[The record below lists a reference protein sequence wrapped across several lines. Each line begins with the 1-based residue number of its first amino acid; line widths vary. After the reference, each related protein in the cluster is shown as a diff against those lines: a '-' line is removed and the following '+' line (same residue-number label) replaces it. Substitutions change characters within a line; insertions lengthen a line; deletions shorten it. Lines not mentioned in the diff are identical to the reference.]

1 MIDKKDK
8 ISKEYFVNIT
18 PLSKIVIGDCLEK
31 MKLLPDRS
39 IDLIITDPPYNLGLF
54 MKNRGTNMAQL

>member
-39 IDLIITDPPYNLGLF
+39 IDLIITDPP
-54 MKNRGTNMAQL
+54 TI